1 MSKVGELVYA
11 IQEDL
16 DAGILSFASI
26 AEKHGIPVQWVEVVN
41 EEYVEQ
47 TEDDWCPPA
56 SWAHS

>member
-1 MSKVGELVYA
+1 MSKTGELVYA

-16 DAGILSFASI
+16 DAGILSFNSI

>member
-1 MSKVGELVYA
+1 MSKTGELVFA

-16 DAGILSFASI
+16 DAGILSFNSI

>member
-1 MSKVGELVYA
+1 MSKTGELVYA
-11 IQEDL
+11 IQEDI
-16 DAGILSFASI
+16 DAGILSFNSI

-56 SWAHS
+56 SWVTA

>member
-1 MSKVGELVYA
+1 MSKTGELVYA

-56 SWAHS
+56 SWVHS